1 MIVEKRSILRRIAFC
16 SGVTFVLLLTAGGY
30 WLFTTP
36 APYVP
41 LSRLDPASV
50 SMIAVGDQGSGKW
63 LQWQVGQTM
72 EKVAFTEGRLNI
84 VVLLGDNFYGN
95 SLTST
100 HDLS

>member
-1 MIVEKRSILRRIAFC
+1 M
-16 SGVTFVLLLTAGGY
+16 TFVLLLTAGGY